1 MSTGATVK
9 TKVSH
14 VKKGDTVVALSGAIV
29 GQKGKVLA
37 VKNKT
42 GKIQVDGLGTVKKHM
57 KPSQQSPKG
66 GIVDQLRWWPASKF
80 QVCDSSGK
88 KLGRVSYKVSGDKKE
103 RAYSAE
109 RKK

>member
-1 MSTGATVK
+1 MSI
-9 TKVSH
+9 SH

-42 GKIQVDGLGTVKKHM
+42 GKIQVDGLGMVKRHT
-57 KPSQQSPKG
+57 KPSQQNQKG
-66 GIVDQLRWWPASKF
+66 GIIEQLRWWPASKF

-88 KLGRVSYKVSGDKKE
+88 KLGRVGYVVKADKKE
-103 RAYSAE
+103 RIYSSE
-109 RKK
+109 KRK